1 MRPDAALSRH
11 PPPTRVLGSS
21 RRHLPQSFRP
31 PSAQENSALCEGSQS
46 QGQESGLSGPCD
58 DEGAGQVPLRVRCR
72 SEGWRDLDFS
82 PEGRGAALT
91 LALVS
96 PLLLLAAWAPPQA
109 ALHLVCLRG

>member
-1 MRPDAALSRH
+1 M
-11 PPPTRVLGSS
+11 
-21 RRHLPQSFRP
+21 
-31 PSAQENSALCEGSQS
+31 AQENSVLGEGSQS
-46 QGQESGLSGPCD
+46 QRQASALSGPCD
-58 DEGAGQVPLRVRCR
+58 DEWVRAGSPESEV